1 MFTVTGAADLVRVLN
16 QAASRQLP
24 RAIARAENLTA
35 WNVRAKVME
44 VMPGRLNAPTPAA
57 LKGMFV
63 DGGRVAFRND
73 TARGVP
79 PDKFLQPQVFG
90 GPRPHKKSE
99 VVLIRRGIMGAN
111 QYAVPTSNAKL
122 DRYGNIRRAL
132 MNKILA
138 GLGGPKYFA
147 STLGIWERRARESVL
162 ILAFVDSAP
171 NYRKR
176 LPFFQVAERVAATR
190 YPVNL
195 RRAWHEIYERSR

>member
-1 MFTVTGAADLVRVLN
+1 MFTVTGAAELARLLN
-16 QAASRQLP
+16 QSASQHLP

-35 WNVRAKVME
+35 WNVRAKIME
-44 VMPGRLNAPTPAA
+44 VMPSRLNAPTPTAI
-57 LKGMFV
+57 KGMFV

-73 TARGVP
+73 PARGVP

-99 VVLIRRGIMGAN
+99 VVLIRRGVMRAN
-111 QYAVPTSNAKL
+111 QYAVPTENAKL

-132 MNKILA
+132 MTKILA
-138 GLGGPKYFA
+138 GLDGPKYFA
-147 STLGIWERRARESVL
+147 TPLGVWERRARESVL

-171 NYRKR
+171 RYRKR
-176 LPFFQVAERVAATR
+176 LPFFQVAERVAAAR
-190 YPVNL
+190 FPVNL